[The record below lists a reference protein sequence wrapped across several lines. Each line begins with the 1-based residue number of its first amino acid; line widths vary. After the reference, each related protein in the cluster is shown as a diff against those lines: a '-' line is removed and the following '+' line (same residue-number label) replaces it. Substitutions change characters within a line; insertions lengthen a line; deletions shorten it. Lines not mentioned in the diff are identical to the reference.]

1 MPSAIPAT
9 AYRLGPETRAHLEAI
24 RRHYGLPSEA
34 AAVRYAAARVAESI
48 TRPESFVTQVHQ
60 AAPKEARKR

>member
-1 MPSAIPAT
+1 MPSNIPAT

-24 RRHYGLPSEA
+24 RRHFGLPSET

-48 TRPESFVTQVHQ
+48 GRADPP
-60 AAPKEARKR
+60 PKPRGKK